1 MLHIQHE
8 YEDFYDIAKMS
19 ANAKAMSIQ
28 RTIQSLIQSI
38 PSKELFSIIDEAAK
52 KAYSRENIRNICFNE
67 FIIDG
72 EDVGTVYS
80 NSYVCRFFVTVR
92 RIKAELVTNT
102 LRSVGK
108 AFASEIC
115 KGILRH
121 IESNIQSALR
131 HDLISLRFDISDDI
145 FATVTVV
152 LLFVIASVINPV
164 LGAAAAVVSLVVNF
178 VFSVDVNSESWRGQ
192 VADEIFKTVSKNKD
206 TLINKILPMVEKT
219 CRTTTGDLKNV
230 SKKLEEWT
238 QKTECMDINESK

>member
-1 MLHIQHE
+1 M
-8 YEDFYDIAKMS
+8 
-19 ANAKAMSIQ
+19 
-28 RTIQSLIQSI
+28 
-38 PSKELFSIIDEAAK
+38 
-52 KAYSRENIRNICFNE
+52 
-67 FIIDG
+67 
-72 EDVGTVYS
+72 
-80 NSYVCRFFVTVR
+80 
-92 RIKAELVTNT
+92 TNT

-121 IESNIQSALR
+121 IESKIQSALR
-131 HDLISLRFDISDDI
+131 HDLIRLRFNISDDI

-164 LGAAAAVVSLVVNF
+164 VGAAAAVVSLVMHF

-206 TLINKILPMVEKT
+206 TLVSKILPMVEKT